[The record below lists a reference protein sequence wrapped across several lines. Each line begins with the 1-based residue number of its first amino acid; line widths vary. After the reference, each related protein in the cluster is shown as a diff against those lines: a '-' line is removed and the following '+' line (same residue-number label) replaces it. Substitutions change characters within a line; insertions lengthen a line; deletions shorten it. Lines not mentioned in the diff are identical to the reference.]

1 MFIYT
6 KTCNLVLSDV
16 LIVFIIDGALPL
28 YARNNNRA
36 HRSVILKVL
45 YRVLLLNGRWPF
57 CRGPPACLPAQLQFI
72 MCFYSKTHSNSL
84 QLQAFEKKKKYL
96 HGRTV
101 GTSTKTSEKCQHHCI
116 LELRKLK
123 LVTQRASPNLRQL
136 KRTFFKMTNLS
147 QTTRAKM
154 GSSSDHWHVGIHT
167 AKERNLFK
175 SNRAKTKKHEVGI
188 ARVASG

>member
-6 KTCNLVLSDV
+6 KTCNQVLSDV

-72 MCFYSKTHSNSL
+72 MCFYSKLTQIHYNYKPL
-84 QLQAFEKKKKYL
+84 RKKKNTCMEELLEQALKHQKNANVAAYL
-96 HGRTV
+96 N
-101 GTSTKTSEKCQHHCI
+101 
-116 LELRKLK
+116 LE
-123 LVTQRASPNLRQL
+123 N
-136 KRTFFKMTNLS
+136 
-147 QTTRAKM
+147 
-154 GSSSDHWHVGIHT
+154 
-167 AKERNLFK
+167 
-175 SNRAKTKKHEVGI
+175 SN
-188 ARVASG
+188 

>member
-57 CRGPPACLPAQLQFI
+57 CRGPPACLRAQLQFI

-84 QLQAFEKKKKYL
+84 QLQAFEKKKNTCMEELLEQALKHQKNANVTAYL
-96 HGRTV
+96 N
-101 GTSTKTSEKCQHHCI
+101 
-116 LELRKLK
+116 LE
-123 LVTQRASPNLRQL
+123 N
-136 KRTFFKMTNLS
+136 
-147 QTTRAKM
+147 
-154 GSSSDHWHVGIHT
+154 
-167 AKERNLFK
+167 
-175 SNRAKTKKHEVGI
+175 SN
-188 ARVASG
+188 